1 MNSDMVF
8 QGLAFFALIGAVGAG
23 ILVFQLKRRLNKFF
37 AGSEAKDLESMLAE
51 LGKRVRENEDSFKNL
66 RNDVARIDVMAEH
79 AVQKVG
85 MLRYNPFG
93 DVGSDQSFA
102 LALLDHMDNGVVLS
116 SLYAREGTRVYA
128 KSVVKGESKYHLSDE
143 EKEVIQRAINDE

>member
-79 AVQKVG
+79 ALQKVG